1 MLNSHLAGIRRAI
14 DEAIRMI
21 IGAHVSAAGGIGNA
35 VDRAVDIGAEAV
47 QIFGSST
54 RSWRFKAVTDA
65 QADGFRKKSAEAG
78 LAPPFLH
85 AIYLINLGNS
95 NPENVDKSVTSLVQ
109 YMHLAEQIGA
119 GGVIFH
125 PGSHGGA
132 GYEGVFQQ
140 VVDSIHRVLDQTAEG
155 PLLCLEN
162 MAGMGQH
169 IGAKFSELGEIMRAV
184 DSPRLGICLDTQH
197 AFAAGYDLTNPEGVA
212 DMIGEFDRD
221 IGLDRLSAVHANDSK
236 RPCGSGV
243 DRHDNI
249 GEGLIGEE
257 GFTNIMAHPAFAHVP
272 FFLEVPGYDKDNR
285 GPDKPNV
292 DILKE
297 IRARVSAG

>member
-1 MLNSHLAGIRRAI
+1 
-14 DEAIRMI
+14 MI

-35 VDRAVDIGAEAV
+35 IDRAVEIGAEAV

-54 RSWRFKAVTDA
+54 RSWRFKALTDA
-65 QADGFRKKSAEAG
+65 DAEGFRAKSAAAG

-85 AIYLINLGNS
+85 AIYLINLGNPKPD
-95 NPENVDKSVTSLVQ
+95 NIEKSVTSLVN
-109 YMHLAEQIGA
+109 YMNLAEQIGA

-132 GYEGVFQQ
+132 GYDGIFQQ
-140 VVDSIHRVLDQTAEG
+140 VVDSITRVLEQTADG

-169 IGAKFSELGEIMRAV
+169 IGAKFSELGDVLRAV

-212 DMIGEFDRD
+212 GMIDEFDRD
-221 IGLDRLSAVHANDSK
+221 IGLDRLAAVHANDSK
-236 RPCGSGV
+236 RACGSGV

-249 GEGLIGEE
+249 GEGLIGEP
-257 GFTNIMAHPAFAHVP
+257 GFENIMSHPAFADVP
-272 FFLEVPGYDKDNR
+272 FFLEVPGFGEERK

-292 DILKE
+292 DILKA
-297 IRARVSAG
+297 IRARVANH